1 MSVTSFAGEI
11 TVTTSPQ
18 TVPLSDISL
27 HRFKDFLGIIAGQ
40 TYPEAPS
47 ELHETVT
54 RIMMEQV
61 LQSCPIGKT
70 GRILDVGCG
79 QGPALDVMREKGLQ
93 AVGITINDEDL
104 RICREKGHEVLDM
117 DQSFLDFRDG
127 EFDLVWARHCI
138 EHSIFPMFTLSGFHR
153 VLKNGGMLYVEV
165 PAPDTMFH
173 HERNLNH
180 YSVFTKSAWAS
191 LLNRSGFR
199 IAWDNN
205 FDFPLRDGP
214 DTYYM
219 FVCEKVP

>member
-1 MSVTSFAGEI
+1 M
-11 TVTTSPQ
+11 TTSST
-18 TVPLSDISL
+18 TVPVSDVSLS
-27 HRFKDFLGIIAGQ
+27 RFKDFLGIIAGQ

-47 ELHETVT
+47 DLHQTVT

-61 LQSCPIGKT
+61 LQSVPIGRT

-79 QGPALDVMREKGLQ
+79 QGPALDVMREKGFH
-93 AVGITINDEDL
+93 AVGITINEEDL
-104 RICREKGHEVLDM
+104 RICREKGHEVRDM

-138 EHSIFPMFTLSGFHR
+138 EHSILPMFTLSGFHR
-153 VLKNGGMLYVEV
+153 VLKNGGVLYVEV
-165 PAPDTMFH
+165 PAPDTVAH
-173 HERNLNH
+173 HERNNNH
-180 YSVFTKSAWAS
+180 YSVLTKSAWIS
-191 LLNRSGFR
+191 LLKRTGFR

-205 FDFPLRDGP
+205 FNFTLPAGP